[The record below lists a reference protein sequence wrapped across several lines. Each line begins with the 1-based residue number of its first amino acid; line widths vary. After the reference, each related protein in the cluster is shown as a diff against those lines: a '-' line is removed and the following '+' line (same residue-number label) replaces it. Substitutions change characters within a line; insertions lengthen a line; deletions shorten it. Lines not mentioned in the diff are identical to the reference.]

1 MRPLFLMLCLWM
13 TLIGQAFAAPG
24 AGTDP
29 APPAPPILAAGDR
42 ASLWVVIQQPDK
54 SQLLYRAP
62 DSPPGMLYI
71 TLESKGKIV
80 DLAVSQ
86 SLAYLRYDTG
96 IFQSVRFIRD
106 ADTGLPDHHV
116 QQLPPLPAG
125 VKVIDMNAD
134 ASGLLVLAFSPPA
147 PAPEAQSP
155 AASSPANDLYQLSD
169 PDRWWFE
176 SKPTPAPGTA
186 PGSTETPAPSKP
198 GQSESFPGAS
208 AAPGIPIPA
217 PGSSPAPAPSGLAP
231 LTIFRLIAG
240 QWQPLPA
247 PPEINAA
254 DLDPKNHPRIA
265 SINHQPV
272 LLSFAAGSLTL
283 HQFDGSAWSVQHDS
297 MPLGSD
303 WRALTIDRHL
313 VIVDRQPNA
322 RSDGWQL
329 VARLRFD
336 NHWLDAGVMHLPT
349 GKRLDFL
356 PTAYDDQ
363 LTVLLASPPP
373 PPPEVISREGKAPA
387 AAAQPELSW
396 LQRDLRGRPDAPVTS
411 VSLKI
416 AQWPTPPIH
425 RDLMVFGL
433 FAVAMLIMVAVW
445 RRDASDKSNHKVKL
459 PPNLVPAGLFRR
471 GIALLIDLFPAWII
485 LYAVL
490 GASNVER
497 ILQHWPASVDAAQLY
512 LTFMTLAILTA
523 HVTLSEML
531 TGRSLGKWIMGCRV
545 VTLTGSPPN
554 VWQVLIRNLI
564 RILELL
570 LWPLLILAVLS
581 PFRQR
586 LGDLAARTVVVRNA
600 KPGETPAPGTPGTPG
615 EKPPGG
621 E

>member
-1 MRPLFLMLCLWM
+1 MHAPRRCGILLNVTNLMRPLFLLICLLT
-13 TLIGQAFAAPG
+13 TLIGQAPAA
-24 AGTDP
+24 DL
-29 APPAPPILAAGDR
+29 APPVPPVPPVLAAGDR
-42 ASLWVVIQQPDK
+42 ASLWVVIQQPDQ
-54 SQLLYRAP
+54 SRLLYRAP
-62 DSPPGMLYI
+62 DSPPGTLYI
-71 TLESKGKIV
+71 TLESQGKVV
-80 DLAVSQ
+80 DLAASQ

-116 QQLPPLPAG
+116 QQLPPLPADA
-125 VKVIDMNAD
+125 KVIDMNAD
-134 ASGLLVLAFSPPA
+134 ASGLLVLAFSPP
-147 PAPEAQSP
+147 PPEAKSP

-176 SKPTPAPGTA
+176 SKPTPAPGS
-186 PGSTETPAPSKP
+186 P
-198 GQSESFPGAS
+198 
-208 AAPGIPIPA
+208 PA
-217 PGSSPAPAPSGLAP
+217 PGTALSFLETRNSQPETSPSVPAARGLAP

-240 QWQPLPA
+240 QWQSLPA

-272 LLSFAAGSLTL
+272 LLTFAGTSLTL
-283 HQFDGSAWSVQHDS
+283 HQFDGSVWSVQHDS

-303 WRALTIDRHL
+303 WRVLTIDRHL

-322 RSDGWQL
+322 RGDGYQL

-336 NHWLDAGVMHLPT
+336 NHWLDAGIMLLPL

-373 PPPEVISREGKAPA
+373 PPPKVISLKGKAPA
-387 AAAQPELSW
+387 AEAQPELSW

-416 AQWPTPPIH
+416 AQWPTPPIN
-425 RDLMVFGL
+425 RELMVFGL

-445 RRDASDKSNHKVKL
+445 RRDASGKADNKVKL
-459 PPNLVPAGLFRR
+459 PPNLVPADLFRR
-471 GIALLIDLFPAWII
+471 GIALLIDLIPASLI

-490 GASNVER
+490 GASDVEH
-497 ILQHWPASVDAAQLY
+497 ILQRWSASVDLAQLY
-512 LTFMTLAILTA
+512 LSLMVAILTI
-523 HVTLSEML
+523 HVTLSEMF

-570 LWPLLILAVLS
+570 LWPLLILAVIS
-581 PFRQR
+581 PSRQR
-586 LGDLAARTVVVRNA
+586 LGDLAARTVVVRSA
-600 KPGETPAPGTPGTPG
+600 KPGETPAPGTPG

>member
-1 MRPLFLMLCLWM
+1 MRPLFLLLCLLM
-13 TLIGQAFAAPG
+13 TLIGQASAA
-24 AGTDP
+24 DP
-29 APPAPPILAAGDR
+29 APLVPPAPPVFAAGDR
-42 ASLWVVIQQPDK
+42 ASLWVVIQRPDK

-62 DSPPGMLYI
+62 DSPPGTLYI
-71 TLESKGKIV
+71 TLESQGKVV
-80 DLAVSQ
+80 DLAASQ

-96 IFQSVRFIRD
+96 IFQSVRFFRD

-116 QQLPPLPAG
+116 QQLPPLPADA
-125 VKVIDMNAD
+125 KVIDMNAD
-134 ASGLLVLAFSPPA
+134 ASGLLVLASIPSPPP
-147 PAPEAQSP
+147 PAVQSP
-155 AASSPANDLYQLSD
+155 AASSPDADLYQRSD
-169 PDRWWFE
+169 SDQWWFE
-176 SKPTPAPGTA
+176 SKPTPAPA
-186 PGSTETPAPSKP
+186 PTVE
-198 GQSESFPGAS
+198 
-208 AAPGIPIPA
+208 
-217 PGSSPAPAPSGLAP
+217 SPAPTPPPAARGLAP

-240 QWQPLPA
+240 QWQSLPA
-247 PPEINAA
+247 PA
-254 DLDPKNHPRIA
+254 DLDPKSQPRIA

-272 LLSFAAGSLTL
+272 LLTFAAGSLTL
-283 HQFDGSAWSVQHDS
+283 HQFDGSVWSAQHDP

-303 WRALTIDRHL
+303 WHALTIDRHL

-322 RSDGWQL
+322 RGDGYEL

-336 NHWLDAGVMHLPT
+336 NHWLDAGIMPLPL

-373 PPPEVISREGKAPA
+373 PEVKANFA
-387 AAAQPELSW
+387 DIQPELSW
-396 LQRDLRGRPDAPVTS
+396 LQRDLRGRPDAPVVA

-416 AQWPTPPIH
+416 AQWPTPPIN

-445 RRDASDKSNHKVKL
+445 RRDASDKANNKVKL

-471 GIALLIDLFPAWII
+471 GVALLIDLIPAWII

-490 GASNVER
+490 GASDVER
-497 ILQHWPASVDAAQLY
+497 ILQRWPASVDSAQLY
-512 LTFMTLAILTA
+512 LSLMAMVILTA
-523 HVTLSEML
+523 HVTLSEMF
-531 TGRSLGKWIMGCRV
+531 TGRSLGKWIMRCRV
-545 VTLTGSPPN
+545 VTVTGSPPN

-564 RILELL
+564 RMLELL

-581 PFRQR
+581 PSRQR

-600 KPGETPAPGTPGTPG
+600 KPGETTNEPP
-615 EKPPGG
+615 EKPPGNH